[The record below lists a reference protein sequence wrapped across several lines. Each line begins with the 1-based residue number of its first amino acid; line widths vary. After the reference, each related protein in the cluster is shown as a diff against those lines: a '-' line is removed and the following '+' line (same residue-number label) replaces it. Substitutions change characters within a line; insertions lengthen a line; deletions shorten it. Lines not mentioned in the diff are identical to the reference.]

1 MNLIINWQTNCK
13 PQQAAPE
20 FCAAPNPVLRHTS
33 PADFQPD
40 HRAMSKSKYTPHRR
54 SKSVIS
60 SPLLL
65 IGASLALITSDGIAQ
80 SAETTLPDV
89 KVKAQA
95 AGRTQKPHAGGQMA
109 RGGSL
114 GLLGTND
121 VMDVPFSTSNYTSEL
136 LENQQARTLADV
148 VVNDASVRLTTGSGG
163 FDDTFTIRGFAV
175 GSGDVGFNGLYGLIS
190 PNHVRAQ
197 IIERVEV
204 LKGPGALMN
213 GIAPNGSIGGGINVV
228 SKRAGDDPLTRVTTT
243 FQSKSN
249 LGMHLDLGRRFG
261 ENNAWGIRFNG
272 QVRGGEATID
282 GGDQREE
289 LGALALDYRSRNLRW
304 SLDAIEQRDDTDNFR
319 PQISLLSTATA
330 IPAPPDARSNW
341 YPGTTLAQK
350 DSTIATRI
358 EYDITD
364 TLTAYAGIGY
374 RDGSNDQ
381 VFPQSTTA
389 VNAAGNFT
397 VRNTYY
403 DSYTK
408 TTSGNA
414 GLRWNFETAGIGHT
428 LTAAVTGMEQE
439 GGNVFITGN
448 SAASSIYNPVPLPTI
463 PAARTPARKASD
475 TTLSSFAIADTLSF
489 ANDRLLITL
498 GARDQ
503 TVEVQSFNVA
513 GTPTTHYK
521 KSAVTPLVGIVVKP
535 LANVSVYGNHTAGL
549 TRGAIVG
556 ATFANAGEALAPYK
570 SKQYEA
576 GVKVDW
582 GTITT
587 TVAAYEISRPAA
599 QADATNT
606 YGYFGEQRNRGLE
619 FSGYGELMRG
629 LRGIASMAFVDPKL
643 TSTAGG
649 VNQGNNAA
657 GISDHTAT
665 LGLDWD
671 TPSIPG
677 FSVNG
682 RMIYTSG
689 SYLTAANTLK
699 FDSWTRYDVGARYRT
714 VLAGKAVVFRA
725 NIENLFD
732 EEYWLTTGTYVTV
745 GSPRTL
751 VMSASIDF

>member
-1 MNLIINWQTNCK
+1 MPSAIAGPKPNNPNLIKKTMPNSK
-13 PQQAAPE
+13 PKFRNSPLAAP
-20 FCAAPNPVLRHTS
+20 
-33 PADFQPD
+33 
-40 HRAMSKSKYTPHRR
+40 
-54 SKSVIS
+54 

-65 IGASLALITSDGIAQ
+65 ICTTLALTSGNVMAQ
-80 SAETTLPDV
+80 SAESTLTLPDV
-89 KVKAQA
+89 KVRAQA
-95 AGRTQKPHAGGQMA
+95 TGGMQKPHAGGQMA

-121 VMDVPFSTSNYTSEL
+121 VMDTPFSTNNYTSEF

-148 VVNDASVRLTTGSGG
+148 VVNDASVRLTTGGGG
-163 FDDTFTIRGFAV
+163 FDDTFQIRGFPV

-213 GIAPNGSIGGGINVV
+213 GIAPGGSVGGSINVV
-228 SKRAGDDPLTRVTTT
+228 SKRAADDPLTRVTTT

-249 LGMHLDLGRRFG
+249 VGLHLDLGRRFG
-261 ENNAWGIRFNG
+261 EDNAWGVRFNG

-282 GGDQREE
+282 GGDQQEG

-341 YPGTTLAQK
+341 YPGTTLVQQ
-350 DSTIATRI
+350 DSTIATRL
-358 EYDITD
+358 EYDISD
-364 TLTAYAGIGY
+364 TLTAYAAIGY

-381 VFPQSTTA
+381 IFPQSTTA

-414 GLRWNFETAGIGHT
+414 GLRWSFETAGIGHT
-428 LTAAVTGMEQE
+428 LSAAVTGMEQE
-439 GGNVFITGN
+439 AGNVFITGN
-448 SAASSIYNPVPLPTI
+448 SAASNIYNPVPLPAI
-463 PAARTPARKASD
+463 PAPRTPALKASD
-475 TTLSSFAIADTLSF
+475 TTLSSVAIADTLSF

-503 TVEVQSFNVA
+503 TVEVQGFNAA
-513 GTPTTHYK
+513 GAPTTNYK
-521 KSAVTPLVGIVVKP
+521 ESAVTPIAGIVFKP

-549 TRGAIVG
+549 TRGVIVG
-556 ATFANAGEALAPYK
+556 PTFANAGTTLAPFK
-570 SKQYEA
+570 SEQYEA
-576 GVKVDW
+576 GVKVDL
-582 GTITT
+582 GSITT
-587 TVAAYEISRPAA
+587 TAAVYQLSRPAA
-599 QADATNT
+599 QADAANN

-619 FSGYGELMRG
+619 LSAYGELRRG
-629 LRGIASMAFVDPKL
+629 LRGMASLAFVNPEL

-649 VNQGNNAA
+649 VNQGNDAA
-657 GISDHTAT
+657 GVPDSTAN
-665 LGLDWD
+665 LSLDWD
-671 TPSIPG
+671 AFSIPG
-677 FSVNG
+677 LSLNG
-682 RMIYTSG
+682 RVIYTSG
-689 SYLTAANTLK
+689 SYLTNTNTLR
-699 FDSWTRYDVGARYRT
+699 FDSWTRYDIGARYRT
-714 VLAGKAVVFRA
+714 AVAGKAVVLRA
-725 NIENLFD
+725 NIENLLD
-732 EEYWLTTGTYVTV
+732 ENYWLTTGTYVTV

-751 VMSASIDF
+751 VLSASIDF